1 VKLARRRA
9 FCHDRPVQRTTKRP
23 RRGRPPGRERL
34 DPGVTLVKKYGNRR
48 LYDTR
53 RSSYITLEELGE
65 LIAAG
70 EDVQVVDAKTG
81 EDLTKRVVT
90 KIIFLEEERRNLD
103 LLPLS
108 FLRKLIMHRDD
119 SIREFYQRYLALSLE
134 VYRSSQQQVQD
145 LFPFVPQA
153 GASSPELEE
162 LKARISSLEAR
173 VSDKGGS

>member
-1 VKLARRRA
+1 
-9 FCHDRPVQRTTKRP
+9 VQRTKRP

-53 RSSYITLEELGE
+53 RSSYITLEEMGE

-70 EDVQVVDAKTG
+70 EDVKVIDAKTG
-81 EDLTKRVVT
+81 DDLTKRVVT
-90 KIIFLEEERRNLD
+90 KIIFLEEERRSLD

-108 FLRKLIMHRDD
+108 FLRKLIEHRDD

-134 VYRSSQQQVQD
+134 VYRSSRQRAQD
-145 LFPFVPQA
+145 LFPLVVPQPVLSQPDA
-153 GASSPELEE
+153 HTAEIEE
-162 LKARISSLEAR
+162 LKARISNLEAR
-173 VSDKGGS
+173 VVKPPR